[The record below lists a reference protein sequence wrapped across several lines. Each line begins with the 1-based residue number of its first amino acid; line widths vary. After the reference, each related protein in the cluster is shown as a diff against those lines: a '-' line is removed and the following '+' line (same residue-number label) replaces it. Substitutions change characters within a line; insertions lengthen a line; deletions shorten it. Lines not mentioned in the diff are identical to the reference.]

1 MNRIIP
7 LGVETPSS
15 LITGLKVL
23 DCTIRDGGYVNNWQF
38 EKKLVREVYQ
48 ALSKAGVDI
57 VEIGFH
63 GTEKYFDRKQY
74 GIWRFSNEE
83 DVREVTAGISGAKLA
98 LMGDFGKIDVA
109 DIREA
114 KDSVIDLIRVAAHK
128 NNFQSAISLLEQ
140 VKEKGYEV
148 SLNAMG
154 FSNFTPEEQKN
165 LVGMLKRSNL
175 DYVYV
180 VDSYGSIFPNQVK
193 GFLEPLLEIPG
204 IKVGFHPHNSLQMAF
219 ANTLEAVR
227 CGVHVIDGTI
237 YGMGRGAGNLST
249 EIIIAYL
256 EKFNENKYNAV
267 PVLNCINTYFT
278 DMQKEN
284 PWGYQLPYMLS
295 GIFQCHPTY
304 AKNLVEAREYTIED
318 IRKAMEIIR
327 KKDPVGFSKDILDE
341 IINNGLIGG
350 LGSVEGVEEYA
361 EDSHQKP
368 EVPYA
373 NRHKGRE
380 FLVLANGPTL
390 REYKAQIDQFIAKYN
405 PVILG
410 ANYLGGLFKPHYH
423 AFNNKIRFSGYV
435 EQVAPESNL
444 LIGQYIPEEMIQEYV
459 SRDYEPLYYR
469 DVLNTDFDISDGLIS
484 SNCRTIS
491 VLLLGV
497 AIVMGA
503 KRVFAVG
510 MDGYT
515 GTDSS
520 GSFLFYEEKHE
531 KTAPDMIIDRHRWCQ
546 RFIGQIDEY
555 LSSKGGE
562 GVHILTPTSYK
573 AFYKGIDNYL

>member
-1 MNRIIP
+1 MYNSIRD
-7 LGVETPSS
+7 
-15 LITGLKVL
+15 LKVL

-38 EKKLVREVYQ
+38 SKKLVRDTYR

-57 VEIGFH
+57 AEIGFH
-63 GTEKYFDRKQY
+63 GTEKYFDREKY

-83 DVREVTAGISGAKLA
+83 DVREVTAGISGAKSA

-109 DIREA
+109 DIRKA
-114 KDSVIDLIRVAAHK
+114 KDSVVDLIRVAVHK
-128 NNFQSAISLLEQ
+128 NDLQPAINLLE
-140 VKEKGYEV
+140 KIKKKGYEV

-154 FSNFTPEEQKN
+154 FNNYTPEEQKN
-165 LVGMLKRSNL
+165 LVAMLKRTNL
-175 DYVYV
+175 DYIYV
-180 VDSYGSIFPNQVK
+180 VDSYGSIFPDQVK

-219 ANTLEAVR
+219 ANTLEAIR
-227 CGVHVIDGTI
+227 CGVHIIDGTI
-237 YGMGRGAGNLST
+237 YGMGRGAGNLPT
-249 EIIIAYL
+249 EAIIAYL
-256 EKFNENKYNAV
+256 EMLNKNKYNVV
-267 PVLNCINTYFT
+267 PILNCINAYFI
-278 DMQKEN
+278 DIQKAT

-295 GIFQCHPTY
+295 GMFQCHPTY
-304 AKNLVEAREYTIED
+304 AKTLVEAREYSIED

-327 KKDPVGFSKDILDE
+327 KRDPVGFSKNILDE

-350 LGSVEGVEEYA
+350 LRDVKGVEGYI
-361 EDSHQKP
+361 EDDRQKP
-368 EVPYA
+368 EVPYV
-373 NRHKGRE
+373 NQHKGRD
-380 FLVLANGPTL
+380 FLVLAGGPTL
-390 REYKAQIDQFIAKYN
+390 REYKSQIDKFIAKYD

-423 AFNNKIRFSGYV
+423 AFNNKIRFSEYA
-435 EQVAPESNL
+435 ELVAPESNL
-444 LIGQYIPEEMIQEYV
+444 LVGQYIPQEMIQECL
-459 SRDYEPLYYR
+459 SKEYELLYYR
-469 DVLNTDFDISDGLIS
+469 DVLNADFDIIDGVIQ

-510 MDGYT
+510 MDGYV
-515 GTDSS
+515 GQDSQN
-520 GSFLFYEEKHE
+520 GHLFYKERITMTDK
-531 KTAPDMIIDRHRWCQ
+531 DMVIERHRWCQ

-555 LSSKGGE
+555 LSSVGGE

-573 AFYKGIDNYL
+573 AYYKGIDNYL